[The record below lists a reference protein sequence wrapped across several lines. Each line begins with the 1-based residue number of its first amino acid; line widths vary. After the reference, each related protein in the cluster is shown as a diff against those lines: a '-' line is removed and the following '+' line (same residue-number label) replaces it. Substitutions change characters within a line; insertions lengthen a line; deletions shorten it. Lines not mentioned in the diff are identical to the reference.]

1 MGKILSEEER
11 RHMLEKLE
19 SKIVATRFMTLK
31 YITSSINTD
40 KVDFA
45 KMDIEIPE
53 FSKSLVRII
62 EFLAEKDPEEMVK
75 REAGVCIENLKKK
88 LNPTL
93 RQDVPVCTSC
103 GERLV
108 VSYKFCTKCGV
119 GLKEQKW
126 VATYKP
132 CEKCQSLI
140 DPKWNSCSNCGN
152 LLIKKVEGPKVCPF
166 CKKAIDPNWMM
177 CPFCGSK
184 LKLAVPGQGT

>member
-1 MGKILSEEER
+1 MGKMLSEEER

-31 YITSSINTD
+31 YISSSISLD

-53 FSKSLVRII
+53 FTKSLFRII
-62 EFLAEKDPEEMVK
+62 EFLAEKDAEEMVK
-75 REAGVCIENLKKK
+75 REAGVCLENLKKK
-88 LNPTL
+88 LNPAL
-93 RQDVPVCTSC
+93 RQDAPICTSC

-119 GLKEQKW
+119 DLKAQKW
-126 VATYKP
+126 VSTYKL
-132 CEKCQSLI
+132 CEKCNHTI
-140 DPKWNSCSNCGN
+140 DPKWNNCSNCGN
-152 LLIKKVEGPKVCPF
+152 QLIKKVEVPKTCSF
-166 CKKAIDPNWMM
+166 CKKNIEPNWMM

-184 LKLAVPGQGT
+184 LKLV

>member
-31 YITSSINTD
+31 YISSSISQS

-45 KMDIEIPE
+45 KMDMELPE
-53 FSKSLVRII
+53 FTKNLVRTI
-62 EFLAEKDPEEMVK
+62 EFLAEKDQEEMVK
-75 REAGVCIENLKKK
+75 REAKVCLENLKNK

-93 RQDVPVCTSC
+93 MHDVPACTSC
-103 GERLV
+103 GERLI

-119 GLKEQKW
+119 LLNGQKW
-126 VATYKP
+126 LETYKP
-132 CEKCQSLI
+132 CEKCQNPV
-140 DPKWNSCSNCGN
+140 DPKWNNCSNCGFQ
-152 LLIKKVEGPKVCPF
+152 LIKKVEGPKQCHF
-166 CKKAIDPNWMM
+166 CKKQIEPSWLV

-184 LKLAVPGQGT
+184 LKLIG

>member
-1 MGKILSEEER
+1 MGKILSDEER

-31 YITSSINTD
+31 YISSSINTD

-93 RQDVPVCTSC
+93 RHDVPVCASC

-108 VSYKFCTKCGV
+108 VSYKFCTKCGSD
-119 GLKEQKW
+119 LKGQKW
-126 VATYKP
+126 ITTYKQ
-132 CEKCQSLI
+132 CEKCQNPI
-140 DPKWNSCSNCGN
+140 DPKWTNCSNCGN
-152 LLIKKVEGPKVCPF
+152 LLVKKVEIAKVCPF
-166 CKKAIDPNWMM
+166 CKKNIDPNWIM

-184 LKLAVPGQGT
+184 LKLAVPGQSA